1 MRLLLLEFE
10 EGLEFGIDR
19 VLEEL
24 DVLVGLVV
32 GLVLLDF
39 ADELGFLFN
48 DFDFSV
54 DGEGVVGGDLVLV
67 VEEFV

>member
-10 EGLEFGIDR
+10 EGLEFGVNRI
-19 VLEEL
+19 LEEL

-39 ADELGFLFN
+39 ADELGLLFD
-48 DFDFSV
+48 DFDLSV

>member
-10 EGLEFGIDR
+10 EGLEFGVNRI
-19 VLEEL
+19 LEEL

-39 ADELGFLFN
+39 ADELGLLFD
-48 DFDFSV
+48 DFDLSV
-54 DGEGVVGGDLVLV
+54 DGEGVVGGYLVLV